1 MIVDKEIINEMQNYL
16 DRFMNV
22 RREFVNGFDEL
33 KNNCETKIID
43 TVIDKMNEIKTV
55 VVPNELDLKEKLE
68 FYLNGMIDNYYNEIT
83 AFMNFN
89 DKVLNDFTEKKD
101 DKYNVDFQ
109 SINEILYSRNLSYV
123 ETPRDE
129 LTYKV
134 SDTILSHI
142 GFRNQ
147 YNSEYYKISRE
158 VEAFLREEVQTKL
171 EELNKDTT
179 ELYNYTIQGINN
191 MKDNFVEQSATYY
204 QNEMLK
210 QNEQV
215 APQSVNEKLFIEDE
229 LESEN
234 AKLFK

>member
-123 ETPRDE
+123 ETPKDE

-158 VEAFLREEVQTKL
+158 VEVFLREEVQTKL

-179 ELYNYTIQGINN
+179 ELYNYTVQGINN

>member
-22 RREFVNGFDEL
+22 RREFVNSFDEL

-123 ETPRDE
+123 ETPKDE

-179 ELYNYTIQGINN
+179 ELYNYTVQGINN

>member
-1 MIVDKEIINEMQNYL
+1 MIVDEEIINEMQNYL

-22 RREFVNGFDEL
+22 RGEFVNGFNEL
-33 KNNCETKIID
+33 KNKYETKIID

-123 ETPRDE
+123 ETPKDE

-179 ELYNYTIQGINN
+179 ELYNYTVQGINN

>member
-123 ETPRDE
+123 ETPKDE

-179 ELYNYTIQGINN
+179 ELYNYTVQGINN

>member
-1 MIVDKEIINEMQNYL
+1 MIVDEEIINEMQNYL

-22 RREFVNGFDEL
+22 RGEFVNGFNEL
-33 KNNCETKIID
+33 KNKYETKIID
-43 TVIDKMNEIKTV
+43 TVIDKMHEFKTV
-55 VVPNELDLKEKLE
+55 VVPNELDLKEKID

-109 SINEILYSRNLSYV
+109 SINEILYSRNLNYA

-129 LTYKV
+129 LTSKV

-158 VEAFLREEVQTKL
+158 VEAFLRQEVQKKL

-179 ELYNYTIQGINN
+179 ELYNYTVQGINN

-204 QNEMLK
+204 QNETLK

-215 APQSVNEKLFIEDE
+215 APQSANEKLFIEDE

>member
-1 MIVDKEIINEMQNYL
+1 MIVDEEIINEMQNYL

-22 RREFVNGFDEL
+22 RGEFVNGFNEL
-33 KNNCETKIID
+33 KNKYETKIID

-123 ETPRDE
+123 ETPKDE

-142 GFRNQ
+142 GFINQ

-179 ELYNYTIQGINN
+179 ELYNYTVQGINN